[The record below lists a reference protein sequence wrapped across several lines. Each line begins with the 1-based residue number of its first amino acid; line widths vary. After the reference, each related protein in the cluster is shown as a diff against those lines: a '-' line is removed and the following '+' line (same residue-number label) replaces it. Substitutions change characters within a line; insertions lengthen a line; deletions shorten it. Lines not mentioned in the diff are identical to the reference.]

1 MKGLKPYILTLL
13 PFILIGATFVSSCIK
28 RKNNVIAIT
37 PALLERFSYKPGS
50 YWIMRDS
57 ITGRIDS
64 FYITS
69 SVSNNISLR
78 AGLEVQNVVAQMQQ
92 LSADKADTSRWEF
105 RYVKNQLSLNVLSK
119 TYPGVYYPCGY
130 MLYPLTISHPT
141 FQLNAYYYADV
152 NESNIVDDSTRK
164 YNNSLFLN
172 EANGLIKMRLN
183 HPSDSQKHFVW
194 ELLRKN
200 IVL

>member
-1 MKGLKPYILTLL
+1 MKGLKPYILILL
-13 PFILIGATFVSSCIK
+13 PVIFTGIVFSSSCIK
-28 RKNNVIAIT
+28 RKNNVIGVT

-57 ITGRIDS
+57 ISGRIDS
-64 FYITS
+64 FFITS
-69 SVSNNISLR
+69 STNTNIGLR
-78 AGLEVQNVVAQMQQ
+78 SGLEVQNVITQMQQ
-92 LSADKADTSRWEF
+92 ISADKSDTSLWELRF
-105 RYVKNQLSLNVLSK
+105 VRNQLSVKVMSN

-130 MLYPLTISHPT
+130 LLYPLTINYPT

-152 NESNIVDDSTRK
+152 NESIITDDSTLK